1 MALVRTVLVILA
13 LLLSWGAMRVDPVMV
28 FGLLGCALPMMGRLG
43 VTRRHGARR
52 MAPGEAS
59 GLALS

>member
-1 MALVRTVLVILA
+1 MAFVRTFLVILA

-28 FGLLGCALPMMGRLG
+28 FGLLGCALPMMGRPG
-43 VTRRHGARR
+43 AWRRHGARR
-52 MAPGEAS
+52 TAPIQAG